1 MADYTG
7 LIRVGIEGLGQIRQ
21 LNTELERTNRLING
35 LEGAEA
41 NVRQAGESASR
52 NVAAASR
59 SLGRAI
65 GDMRGAGRARASAAQ
80 RRDPAGK
87 YAAGGGTMAQRRL
100 ANQLYTDATDRA
112 RAASR
117 NLREEQQ
124 NRRLIAA
131 AEGRYARAINR
142 AANIQERT
150 GERRNDQELRNRQTM
165 QGIGSASRGNYLTNL
180 FQGRQR
186 EFARGGGGAGLSQE
200 LQQQARNVRGAWDL
214 ATAGGRENL
223 QLMQRIA
230 TEMAGLLRQQ
240 NELNRGRAGRSIA
253 FEAGRRGQERIT
265 DLSRMQGANPGRIR
279 GLRSQATEVIS
290 TSNLGDIAGS
300 REATRRM
307 NASIGR
313 YERELNGAA
322 RELSAQQRAQRT
334 ARRRIDTAARAAG
347 GAINKGLATEVSL
360 NDRTFNDRL
369 RESKE
374 RAKREADLFKA
385 SSKEAGKDF
394 DQRLQNRV
402 KQKQLEQRTAVRDL
416 NVRSSWQSALSGLAD
431 IGADLQSAQKVK
443 GLNVKASWQKALTQM
458 GDIGADL
465 ERASKQRFREKSLAE
480 EKRQR
485 DLGIGANA
493 PARIGGPVRRTSA
506 IPMGGGIDSGIMPRA
521 LPSSKMLES
530 RIANA
535 GQRQPTRLDDL
546 QAASQKKLAKE
557 AEQAAGSLGRFGAAL
572 EREEKRR
579 ASLGIGT
586 PGGAGGSTRR
596 GNAIPM
602 GGQGGRQGMF
612 NQYASPAGP
621 GNPIG
626 VGEFQRIQKAQREQ
640 RRQQSNQK
648 GFFQGDLREALG
660 DALIGGAFPLL
671 FGQGI
676 GASAGG
682 AAGGLGGGLIGGNFG
697 FGLSLAGT
705 AIGQA
710 VDTTAK
716 NLITL
721 ADAIRS
727 PSKALDALEVSG
739 LASSRSLEKTR
750 LYVDQLTAVG
760 RTYDAQ
766 SLVLQEVEKRLGPGS
781 VRNLNALNSE
791 QQRLQDQWSLMA
803 GVIQAQLLPALV
815 GFTSG
820 INSIIAAAAGIGN
833 LPGIKEVASARNALS
848 QNPVGS
854 AALSMLSPFEGA
866 RQIFGKL
873 QNRGR
878 AVAATSAGNRQALTP
893 EEKLAGETSQVQ
905 ESRKLADQI
914 QSAYREA
921 FSLQRQAYD
930 LQRDGA
936 MLNRDIADYSYK
948 KEREIFDLRQQAA
961 EKQIEN
967 NRARAQNRI
976 EGSDLSARQTFAAA
990 TGFEQ
995 QLLTSVR
1002 ESVRARKEGEADI
1015 EQSRKRLE
1023 LAMARLNRDLED
1035 YKRTNAREIE
1045 DIEQRKL
1052 SYVRSVEDYKM
1063 KVADH
1068 VLQRARE
1075 AADLMRQAMTLPD
1088 IGAAAAGA
1096 SGGGSVGGSKLS
1108 QLIGGTES
1116 YGGNYGAFNRGG
1128 SNNGHTAH
1136 GSGIDPGLANMTIAE
1151 IQRRQLAPG
1160 VPASQQ
1166 LHAVG
1171 KYQIIG
1177 STMRSLM
1184 QGNYG
1189 QTGVSASDRFTP
1201 DVQEKLGSALARNRV
1216 VGKTVEQGMQGLRQ
1230 EWIGL
1235 QNVSDAKLRQ
1245 AVIELQASGSLQGQ
1259 TATQISNIPGPKFS
1273 PVPIGATPSAAPSNA
1288 ANMAARMQS
1297 FGGEKEALKILEEQN
1312 KLKQKGIELGQVEQ
1326 ILQNNQLPQLK
1337 QQGDVL
1343 RQQIEARQ
1351 KILDLSDNAASVAD
1365 IEAESKT
1372 RLLQI
1377 EKDRASALAKAQKQY
1392 GSDPAVTKQI
1402 NNLAD
1407 KAAGVAK
1414 DEEKQRRTNLDLSN
1428 KLQNQERSR
1437 SAILQLQENLAI
1449 SKAEAAALERGE
1461 LQATNVEL
1469 LRASTL
1475 YQFASDA
1482 EKAKLTALTAQT
1494 EELGKQNELNK
1505 QINGIRQDAR
1515 FTGAGLRA
1523 GLIGAPAR
1531 AYEQGLK
1538 DFGGDTTKAMA
1549 VANETKLLESQQLV
1563 WANLEKDIVSV
1574 SDAISGALTNG
1585 LVDIVS
1591 GARSIQDVGRDMLN
1605 SIAGS
1610 FADSAQ
1616 QQLGNLM
1623 QRQLGGLLG
1632 GQQGPLVK
1640 VLGAGAEAAGPQA
1653 LGSAS
1658 MLASGQVA
1666 AFGMALQAVTAQMA
1680 FSSALGG
1687 GSALSGV
1694 LGSAVSGAAP
1704 NLFGNALSSNITD
1717 IAFGGFLAN
1726 GGTAQAGKGY
1736 VVGEKEPEFFFPG
1749 VTGRV
1754 VPRSDMEKA
1763 AALGQSGGQADP
1775 LELDYTVTE
1784 RQGERM
1790 VTEEQMRRNN
1800 ALLLKQAQAR
1810 TLASMRN
1817 NKEVR
1822 DFVNI

>member
-21 LNTELERTNRLING
+21 LNTALERTSQLIGNLENAQVVTGQIAESATRNVNRAAQRRAQAGRDLS
-35 LEGAEA
+35 GATRTVA
-41 NVRQAGESASR
+41 NV
-52 NVAAASR
+52 
-59 SLGRAI
+59 
-65 GDMRGAGRARASAAQ
+65 AQ
-80 RRDPAGK
+80 RRDPDTGRFL
-87 YAAGGGTMAQRRL
+87 AGGPNATARRL
-100 ANQLYTDATDRA
+100 ANAQLGLAQRDVRESDR
-112 RAASR
+112 S
-117 NLREEQQ
+117 LREQIQ

-131 AEGRYARAINR
+131 AEGRYARAVDR
-142 AANIQERT
+142 ATTVLTNTQGRAQE
-150 GERRNDQELRNRQTM
+150 QQLRNQQTM
-165 QGIGSASRGNYLTNL
+165 QGIGNASRGNYLTNL

-186 EFARGGGGAGLSQE
+186 EFTRGGGGAGLSQE

-240 NELNRGRAGRSIA
+240 NELNRGRAGRSTA

-265 DLSRMQGANPGRIR
+265 DLSRMQGASPGKIR

-290 TSNLGDIAGS
+290 ASNLGDIAGS

-313 YERELNGAA
+313 YERELNKAA
-322 RELSAQQRAQRT
+322 RELSIQQRA
-334 ARRRIDTAARAAG
+334 G
-347 GAINKGLATEVSL
+347 GPRSPIRGGIAIEGSPAYM
-360 NDRTFNDRL
+360 
-369 RESKE
+369 E
-374 RAKREADLFKA
+374 R
-385 SSKEAGKDF
+385 
-394 DQRLQNRV
+394 
-402 KQKQLEQRTAVRDL
+402 
-416 NVRSSWQSALSGLAD
+416 
-431 IGADLQSAQKVK
+431 
-443 GLNVKASWQKALTQM
+443 M
-458 GDIGADL
+458 
-465 ERASKQRFREKSLAE
+465 
-480 EKRQR
+480 
-485 DLGIGANA
+485 
-493 PARIGGPVRRTSA
+493 ARIGGPRESIKGRKDLPGSPAYIEEQQRQLQRA
-506 IPMGGGIDSGIMPRA
+506 ITAGGPRESIKGRKDLPGSPAYLADQQKKADQISRLQARDDERA
-521 LPSSKMLES
+521 LRAQRTERN
-530 RIANA
+530 RIARLQQIASPIGGTATMVGSPAYLAAQEKARLANP
-535 GQRQPTRLDDL
+535 PTRR
-546 QAASQKKLAKE
+546 
-557 AEQAAGSLGRFGAAL
+557 LG
-572 EREEKRR
+572 
-579 ASLGIGT
+579 
-586 PGGAGGSTRR
+586 P
-596 GNAIPM
+596 
-602 GGQGGRQGMF
+602 
-612 NQYASPAGP
+612 ASP
-621 GNPIG
+621 IG
-626 VGEFQRIQKAQREQ
+626 GTKAMVGSPAYLAEQ

-727 PSKALDALEVSG
+727 PSKALDALETSG

-766 SLVLQEVEKRLGPGS
+766 SLVLQKVQERLGPGS
-781 VRNLNALNSE
+781 LTELGQLDKAQQKVQEQFGAIASEIQVR
-791 QQRLQDQWSLMA
+791 
-803 GVIQAQLLPALV
+803 LLPVLQ
-815 GFTSG
+815 GF
-820 INSIIAAAAGIGN
+820 IEF
-833 LPGIKEVASARNALS
+833 L
-848 QNPVGS
+848 GS
-854 AALSMLSPFEGA
+854 AAGDIGGFSSQSRTQRLDPQRFEQLRSQAIRETSGPFGAFGDKRKYEARLSELSKQELSKRFANE
-866 RQIFGKL
+866 
-873 QNRGR
+873 R
-878 AVAATSAGNRQALTP
+878 ASVPLTP
-893 EEKLAGETSQVQ
+893 EERLASETSQVQ

-930 LQRDGA
+930 MQRDGA

-1075 AADLMRQAMTLPD
+1075 AADLMRQAMALPD
-1088 IGAAAAGA
+1088 MGAAAATTPQAARAGTATGA
-1096 SGGGSVGGSKLS
+1096 APRTLMGVPGVVEYLTGDRSSPG
-1108 QLIGGTES
+1108 
-1116 YGGNYGAFNRGG
+1116 YRADHGG
-1128 SNNGHTAH
+1128 SNYHEHIAFASRKIRDNVIAMLQSNGIKI
-1136 GSGIDPGLANMTIAE
+1136 GSTDGGRHAAGSYHYSGQAVDI
-1151 IQRRQLAPG
+1151 
-1160 VPASQQ
+1160 PASQV
-1166 LHAVG
+1166 AVG
-1171 KYQIIG
+1171 REDALAGRVRALVAAYLG
-1177 STMRSLM
+1177 
-1184 QGNYG
+1184 
-1189 QTGVSASDRFTP
+1189 
-1201 DVQEKLGSALARNRV
+1201 GSA
-1216 VGKTVEQGMQGLRQ
+1216 
-1230 EWIGL
+1230 
-1235 QNVSDAKLRQ
+1235 
-1245 AVIELQASGSLQGQ
+1245 GSSAQGQ
-1259 TATQISNIPGPKFS
+1259 TAAQVSNIPGPKFS
-1273 PVPIGATPSAAPSNA
+1273 PVPIGATPLAAPLNA

-1312 KLKQKGIELGQVEQ
+1312 KLKQKGIELGQIEQ
-1326 ILQNNQLPQLK
+1326 ILQNSQLPQLK

-1414 DEEKQRRTNLDLSN
+1414 DEEKQRRINLDLSN

-1469 LRASTL
+1469 LRASAL

-1482 EKAKLTALTAQT
+1482 EKAKLTALAAQT
-1494 EELGKQNELNK
+1494 EELSKQNELNK

-1538 DFGGDTTKAMA
+1538 DFKGDTTRAMA

-1563 WANLEKDIVSV
+1563 WTNLEKDIVSA

-1632 GQQGPLVK
+1632 GQQGPIVRM
-1640 VLGAGAEAAGPQA
+1640 LGAGAEAAGPQA
-1653 LGSAS
+1653 LGAAS
-1658 MLASGQVA
+1658 MVASGQVA
-1666 AFGMALQAVTAQMA
+1666 AFGMALQTVAAQTA
-1680 FSSALGG
+1680 FSGALGG

-1694 LGSAVSGAAP
+1694 LGSALDSGGSAVASGAT
-1704 NLFGNALSSNITD
+1704 NLFSKGISDAIPG

-1726 GGTAQAGKGY
+1726 GGTTQAGKGY
-1736 VVGEKEPEFFFPG
+1736 VVGEEEPEFFFPG

-1763 AALGQSGGQADP
+1763 AALGQSGERADS

-1790 VTEEQMRRNN
+1790 VTEGQMRRNN

>member
-1 MADYTG
+1 
-7 LIRVGIEGLGQIRQ
+7 
-21 LNTELERTNRLING
+21 
-35 LEGAEA
+35 
-41 NVRQAGESASR
+41 
-52 NVAAASR
+52 
-59 SLGRAI
+59 
-65 GDMRGAGRARASAAQ
+65 
-80 RRDPAGK
+80 
-87 YAAGGGTMAQRRL
+87 
-100 ANQLYTDATDRA
+100 
-112 RAASR
+112 
-117 NLREEQQ
+117 
-124 NRRLIAA
+124 
-131 AEGRYARAINR
+131 
-142 AANIQERT
+142 
-150 GERRNDQELRNRQTM
+150 
-165 QGIGSASRGNYLTNL
+165 
-180 FQGRQR
+180 
-186 EFARGGGGAGLSQE
+186 
-200 LQQQARNVRGAWDL
+200 
-214 ATAGGRENL
+214 
-223 QLMQRIA
+223 
-230 TEMAGLLRQQ
+230 
-240 NELNRGRAGRSIA
+240 
-253 FEAGRRGQERIT
+253 
-265 DLSRMQGANPGRIR
+265 
-279 GLRSQATEVIS
+279 
-290 TSNLGDIAGS
+290 
-300 REATRRM
+300 
-307 NASIGR
+307 
-313 YERELNGAA
+313 
-322 RELSAQQRAQRT
+322 
-334 ARRRIDTAARAAG
+334 
-347 GAINKGLATEVSL
+347 
-360 NDRTFNDRL
+360 
-369 RESKE
+369 
-374 RAKREADLFKA
+374 
-385 SSKEAGKDF
+385 
-394 DQRLQNRV
+394 
-402 KQKQLEQRTAVRDL
+402 
-416 NVRSSWQSALSGLAD
+416 
-431 IGADLQSAQKVK
+431 
-443 GLNVKASWQKALTQM
+443 
-458 GDIGADL
+458 
-465 ERASKQRFREKSLAE
+465 
-480 EKRQR
+480 
-485 DLGIGANA
+485 
-493 PARIGGPVRRTSA
+493 
-506 IPMGGGIDSGIMPRA
+506 
-521 LPSSKMLES
+521 
-530 RIANA
+530 
-535 GQRQPTRLDDL
+535 
-546 QAASQKKLAKE
+546 
-557 AEQAAGSLGRFGAAL
+557 
-572 EREEKRR
+572 
-579 ASLGIGT
+579 
-586 PGGAGGSTRR
+586 
-596 GNAIPM
+596 M

-612 NQYASPAGP
+612 NQYASLAGP

-626 VGEFQRIQKAQREQ
+626 IGEFQRIQKAQREQ
-640 RRQQSNQK
+640 QRQQGNQK
-648 GFFQGDLREALG
+648 GFFQGDLRSAIG
-660 DALIGGAFPLL
+660 DALIGGAFPAL
-671 FGQGI
+671 FGQGL

-682 AAGGLGGGLIGGNFG
+682 LAGGLAGGAVGGNFG
-697 FGLSLAGT
+697 FGLSLVGT

-710 VDTTAK
+710 VDTTVK
-716 NLITL
+716 NLTTL

-727 PSKALDALEVSG
+727 PSKALDALEASG

-766 SLVLQEVEKRLGPGS
+766 SLVLQKVQERLGPGS
-781 VRNLNALNSE
+781 LTELGQLDKAQQKVQEQFGAIASEIQVR
-791 QQRLQDQWSLMA
+791 
-803 GVIQAQLLPALV
+803 LLPVLQ
-815 GFTSG
+815 GF
-820 INSIIAAAAGIGN
+820 IEF
-833 LPGIKEVASARNALS
+833 L
-848 QNPVGS
+848 GS
-854 AALSMLSPFEGA
+854 AAGDIGGFSSQSRTQRLDPQRFEQLRSQAIRETSGPFGAFGDKRKYEARLSELSKQELSKRFANE
-866 RQIFGKL
+866 
-873 QNRGR
+873 R
-878 AVAATSAGNRQALTP
+878 ASVPLTP

-948 KEREIFDLRQQAA
+948 KERDIFDLRQQAA

-995 QLLTSVR
+995 QLLTNVR

-1088 IGAAAAGA
+1088 MGAAAAGA

-1259 TATQISNIPGPKFS
+1259 AATQISNIPGPKFS
-1273 PVPIGATPSAAPSNA
+1273 SVPIGATPSAAPSNA

-1312 KLKQKGIELGQVEQ
+1312 KLKQKGIELGQIEQ
-1326 ILQNNQLPQLK
+1326 ILQNSQLPQFK

-1392 GSDPAVTKQI
+1392 DSDPAVTKQI

-1414 DEEKQRRTNLDLSN
+1414 DEEKQRRINLDLSN

-1469 LRASTL
+1469 LRASIL
-1475 YQFASDA
+1475 YQLASDA

-1538 DFGGDTTKAMA
+1538 DFKGDTTKAMA

-1585 LVDIVS
+1585 LVDIAS

-1694 LGSAVSGAAP
+1694 LGSALGSGGSAVASGAT
-1704 NLFGNALSSNITD
+1704 NLFSKGISDAIPG

-1790 VTEEQMRRNN
+1790 VTEEQMKRNN

>member
-1 MADYTG
+1 
-7 LIRVGIEGLGQIRQ
+7 
-21 LNTELERTNRLING
+21 
-35 LEGAEA
+35 
-41 NVRQAGESASR
+41 
-52 NVAAASR
+52 
-59 SLGRAI
+59 
-65 GDMRGAGRARASAAQ
+65 
-80 RRDPAGK
+80 
-87 YAAGGGTMAQRRL
+87 
-100 ANQLYTDATDRA
+100 
-112 RAASR
+112 
-117 NLREEQQ
+117 
-124 NRRLIAA
+124 
-131 AEGRYARAINR
+131 
-142 AANIQERT
+142 
-150 GERRNDQELRNRQTM
+150 
-165 QGIGSASRGNYLTNL
+165 
-180 FQGRQR
+180 
-186 EFARGGGGAGLSQE
+186 
-200 LQQQARNVRGAWDL
+200 
-214 ATAGGRENL
+214 
-223 QLMQRIA
+223 
-230 TEMAGLLRQQ
+230 
-240 NELNRGRAGRSIA
+240 
-253 FEAGRRGQERIT
+253 
-265 DLSRMQGANPGRIR
+265 
-279 GLRSQATEVIS
+279 
-290 TSNLGDIAGS
+290 
-300 REATRRM
+300 
-307 NASIGR
+307 
-313 YERELNGAA
+313 
-322 RELSAQQRAQRT
+322 
-334 ARRRIDTAARAAG
+334 
-347 GAINKGLATEVSL
+347 
-360 NDRTFNDRL
+360 
-369 RESKE
+369 
-374 RAKREADLFKA
+374 
-385 SSKEAGKDF
+385 
-394 DQRLQNRV
+394 
-402 KQKQLEQRTAVRDL
+402 
-416 NVRSSWQSALSGLAD
+416 
-431 IGADLQSAQKVK
+431 
-443 GLNVKASWQKALTQM
+443 
-458 GDIGADL
+458 
-465 ERASKQRFREKSLAE
+465 
-480 EKRQR
+480 
-485 DLGIGANA
+485 
-493 PARIGGPVRRTSA
+493 
-506 IPMGGGIDSGIMPRA
+506 
-521 LPSSKMLES
+521 
-530 RIANA
+530 
-535 GQRQPTRLDDL
+535 
-546 QAASQKKLAKE
+546 
-557 AEQAAGSLGRFGAAL
+557 
-572 EREEKRR
+572 
-579 ASLGIGT
+579 
-586 PGGAGGSTRR
+586 
-596 GNAIPM
+596 
-602 GGQGGRQGMF
+602 
-612 NQYASPAGP
+612 
-621 GNPIG
+621 
-626 VGEFQRIQKAQREQ
+626 
-640 RRQQSNQK
+640 
-648 GFFQGDLREALG
+648 
-660 DALIGGAFPLL
+660 
-671 FGQGI
+671 
-676 GASAGG
+676 
-682 AAGGLGGGLIGGNFG
+682 
-697 FGLSLAGT
+697 
-705 AIGQA
+705 
-710 VDTTAK
+710 
-716 NLITL
+716 
-721 ADAIRS
+721 
-727 PSKALDALEVSG
+727 
-739 LASSRSLEKTR
+739 
-750 LYVDQLTAVG
+750 
-760 RTYDAQ
+760 
-766 SLVLQEVEKRLGPGS
+766 
-781 VRNLNALNSE
+781 
-791 QQRLQDQWSLMA
+791 
-803 GVIQAQLLPALV
+803 
-815 GFTSG
+815 
-820 INSIIAAAAGIGN
+820 
-833 LPGIKEVASARNALS
+833 
-848 QNPVGS
+848 
-854 AALSMLSPFEGA
+854 
-866 RQIFGKL
+866 
-873 QNRGR
+873 
-878 AVAATSAGNRQALTP
+878 
-893 EEKLAGETSQVQ
+893 
-905 ESRKLADQI
+905 
-914 QSAYREA
+914 
-921 FSLQRQAYD
+921 
-930 LQRDGA
+930 
-936 MLNRDIADYSYK
+936 
-948 KEREIFDLRQQAA
+948 
-961 EKQIEN
+961 
-967 NRARAQNRI
+967 
-976 EGSDLSARQTFAAA
+976 
-990 TGFEQ
+990 
-995 QLLTSVR
+995 
-1002 ESVRARKEGEADI
+1002 
-1015 EQSRKRLE
+1015 
-1023 LAMARLNRDLED
+1023 MARLNRDLED

-1088 IGAAAAGA
+1088 MGAAAAGA

-1245 AVIELQASGSLQGQ
+1245 AVIELQASGNLQGQ
-1259 TATQISNIPGPKFS
+1259 AATQISNIPGPKFS
-1273 PVPIGATPSAAPSNA
+1273 SVPIGATPSAAPSNA

-1312 KLKQKGIELGQVEQ
+1312 KLKQKGIELGQIEQ
-1326 ILQNNQLPQLK
+1326 ILQNSQLPQFK

-1414 DEEKQRRTNLDLSN
+1414 DEEKQRRINLDLSN

-1538 DFGGDTTKAMA
+1538 DFKGDTTKAMA
-1549 VANETKLLESQQLV
+1549 VANETKSLESQQLV
-1563 WANLEKDIVSV
+1563 WTNLEKDIVSV

-1640 VLGAGAEAAGPQA
+1640 MLGAGAEAAGPQA
-1653 LGSAS
+1653 LGAAS
-1658 MLASGQVA
+1658 MVASGQVA
-1666 AFGMALQAVTAQMA
+1666 AFGMALQTVAAQMA

-1763 AALGQSGGQADP
+1763 AALGQSSGQADP